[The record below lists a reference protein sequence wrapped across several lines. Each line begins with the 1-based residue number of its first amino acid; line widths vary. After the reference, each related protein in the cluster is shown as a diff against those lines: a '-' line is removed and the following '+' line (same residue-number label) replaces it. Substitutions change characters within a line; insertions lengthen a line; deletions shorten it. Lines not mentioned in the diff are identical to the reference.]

1 MAVVIDNSEDKI
13 TDEKIRILYKDEFKD
28 EPQTSTTE
36 EYDELYE
43 YEQEREEINKQNLIK
58 VYTNK
63 YKSLTKK
70 EKNELRESFFT
81 NVLNNVY
88 NYINNYGVNIHYFT
102 KFYKEPN
109 EEKIKEKLRE
119 ELHYNLEEFL
129 KEFNNLDI
137 EQEEEKIKLRKELSE
152 WKVLNELRPHPEFQN
167 IPNVYNFIAKMC
179 AEDDKDKKLLIET
192 YLEKLPSTS
201 PVSQAFQTALLAPS
215 KTRACFFTEALAT
228 LEIFTSE
235 YMASLISD
243 TEIDVNKF
251 NEEKTALFMILPDQ
265 KVTFYAICS
274 LFVNQ
279 CYNKLCDLA
288 DAEGGR
294 LKIRQ
299 NFILDEFGNF
309 TQIPSFGSFLT
320 VGGGRGIRF
329 NLFIQS
335 FSQLREKY
343 GEDVSKN
350 ILDNCHVWTYLK
362 TSNTET
368 AKLISERL
376 RNVHLF
382 NLVYIKFI

>member
-1 MAVVIDNSEDKI
+1 
-13 TDEKIRILYKDEFKD
+13 
-28 EPQTSTTE
+28 
-36 EYDELYE
+36 
-43 YEQEREEINKQNLIK
+43 
-58 VYTNK
+58 
-63 YKSLTKK
+63 
-70 EKNELRESFFT
+70 
-81 NVLNNVY
+81 
-88 NYINNYGVNIHYFT
+88 
-102 KFYKEPN
+102 
-109 EEKIKEKLRE
+109 
-119 ELHYNLEEFL
+119 
-129 KEFNNLDI
+129 
-137 EQEEEKIKLRKELSE
+137 
-152 WKVLNELRPHPEFQN
+152 
-167 IPNVYNFIAKMC
+167 
-179 AEDDKDKKLLIET
+179 
-192 YLEKLPSTS
+192 
-201 PVSQAFQTALLAPS
+201 
-215 KTRACFFTEALAT
+215 
-228 LEIFTSE
+228 
-235 YMASLISD
+235 
-243 TEIDVNKF
+243 
-251 NEEKTALFMILPDQ
+251 MILPDQ

>member
-251 NEEKTALFMILPDQ
+251 NEEKQ
-265 KVTFYAICS
+265 H
-274 LFVNQ
+274 
-279 CYNKLCDLA
+279 
-288 DAEGGR
+288 
-294 LKIRQ
+294 
-299 NFILDEFGNF
+299 
-309 TQIPSFGSFLT
+309 FL
-320 VGGGRGIRF
+320 
-329 NLFIQS
+329 
-335 FSQLREKY
+335 
-343 GEDVSKN
+343 
-350 ILDNCHVWTYLK
+350 
-362 TSNTET
+362 
-368 AKLISERL
+368 
-376 RNVHLF
+376 
-382 NLVYIKFI
+382 